1 VGTVSGR
8 RAGGVRPERLSWEQV
23 LTWRLRRQF
32 VDPVGGASAPEVVR
46 RLCGVQAQVA
56 SSARLAIAL
65 RQREP
70 RADEV
75 PDALAARTLFKTWA
89 MRGTLH
95 LMCVPEAASFL
106 ALLAASKTWQKP
118 AWQRAFVSAT
128 QLDKLTESVC
138 ELLAG
143 GRVLSRDELVAG
155 VLEYTGDQALA
166 EHVRSGWGAV
176 LKPLAWQG
184 YLCSGPTEGNRV
196 TFARPDGWLPGWPG
210 LPNADDAAR
219 VAIPAYLGA
228 YGPAT
233 VEAFGQ
239 WLSRGATSKP
249 VLRRWFTDL
258 GPELST
264 VDVAGSTMYIP
275 TADVDELVATRPRNV
290 VRLLPGFDQ
299 YVLGPGT
306 GDPQIIP
313 ADRRAQVSQA
323 AGWISPV
330 VVVNG
335 RVAGTWKVSASELL
349 VTLFDEVP
357 AAKLQAETV
366 RVGERLGERLRLTVT
381 RQ

>member
-1 VGTVSGR
+1 VGGT
-8 RAGGVRPERLSWEQV
+8 ADMARPVRLSWDQV

-32 VDPVGGASAPEVVR
+32 VDPVGGTSAPEVVR

-75 PDALAARTLFKTWA
+75 PAALAARTLFRTWA

-106 ALLAASKTWQKP
+106 ALLAASRTWRKP
-118 AWQRAFVSAT
+118 AWQRAFVGAA
-128 QLDKLTESVC
+128 QLDKLTEAVS

-143 GRVLSRDELVAG
+143 GRVLSRDELVDG
-155 VLEYTGDQALA
+155 VLEYTGDQGLA

-210 LPNADDAAR
+210 LPTPDEAAR
-219 VAIPAYLGA
+219 HAIPAYLGA
-228 YGPAT
+228 YGPAS

-258 GPELST
+258 GSELST
-264 VDVAGSTMYIP
+264 VDVAGSTMYIR
-275 TADVDELVATRPRNV
+275 TADVDDLIATHPRNV

-313 ADRRAQVSQA
+313 ADRRAQVSKA

-335 RVAGTWKVSASELL
+335 RVAGIWTVVGSDLS
-349 VTLFDEVP
+349 VTLFDDVP
-357 AAKLQAETV
+357 QAKLQAEAV
-366 RVGERLGERLRLTVT
+366 RVGERLGEKLRLAVI
-381 RQ
+381 RDS